1 MIPKPTYFFN
11 SCDMFLGSRIMLRG
25 HSCIIS
31 FVWETGGRQNSVFL
45 SLAPPTPKVTSFIFS
60 RMPSPRA
67 CQVLSL
73 AVNNH
78 SDPSRTEG
86 LHGISQPISSSIS
99 QSQIPGQPV
108 QPCAQQSVQLCACFL
123 KKGLCQLLCIPCL
136 GAGLG
141 RDGERPTPQALTSAT
156 TPGAAALPVLP
167 GGCQLL
173 PPQKYTIYI
182 HSSESFTGNPSMLLL
197 LSSALV
203 LPAV

>member
-1 MIPKPTYFFN
+1 MIPKPTYFFS

-123 KKGLCQLLCIPCL
+123 KKGLCQLLCIPCP
-136 GAGLG
+136 GSRAGEG
-141 RDGERPTPQALTSAT
+141 WGEAHTSSTHLCHHPRGCCFACSSWGLPTSPSTKIHHLHPQ
-156 TPGAAALPVLP
+156 
-167 GGCQLL
+167 Q
-173 PPQKYTIYI
+173 
-182 HSSESFTGNPSMLLL
+182 
-197 LSSALV
+197 
-203 LPAV
+203 